1 MDCPVESCEQQL
13 LLMRCPKGRQTE
25 EGPEDACLNVNGM
38 TEQPIHKEAA
48 SCSTSKILTRPSRQP
63 LPG

>member
-1 MDCPVESCEQQL
+1 MDCPLVSCRQQL
-13 LLMRCPKGRQTE
+13 LICCPKGRQTE

-38 TEQPIHKEAA
+38 TNRRGYKDAA
-48 SCSTSKILTRPSRQP
+48 SCSTSATLNPLSRQP